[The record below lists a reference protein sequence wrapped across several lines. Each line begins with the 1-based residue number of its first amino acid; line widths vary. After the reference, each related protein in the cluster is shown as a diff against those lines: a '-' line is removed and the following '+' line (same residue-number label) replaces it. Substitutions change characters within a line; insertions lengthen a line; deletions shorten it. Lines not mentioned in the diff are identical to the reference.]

1 MSVTLATRNR
11 GRVVELSYVFLD
23 VCVWAKLSKLED
35 GGLERGAGCC
45 CRAVAAWRALA
56 GSLATRSRPLKGWC
70 RHQRLVCV
78 LEQPRLLSVT

>member
-35 GGLERGAGCC
+35 GGLGGLLWRRGA
-45 CRAVAAWRALA
+45 
-56 GSLATRSRPLKGWC
+56 
-70 RHQRLVCV
+70 H
-78 LEQPRLLSVT
+78 